1 MNPYLSRRSFLAATG
16 ATLLGAG
23 CASPG
28 QPDTVDG
35 LQERIRGLLL
45 GTYLGDALGGPIE
58 FQPPDQVARIADA
71 PKTWRDDEVL
81 DANAR
86 RQAADRLRLR
96 SYRELRPTPE
106 SYAHWLPHAEAGT
119 ITDDSRHKFVLLHA
133 LREADRHRQR
143 LDVRGLAQAY
153 LDWPD
158 LPALRRRPHY
168 RELCADWI
176 EEWQFG
182 ARWVLGDRDER
193 RALPP
198 ERMWIGLPTCCG
210 QMTLLPLAALHA
222 GRPEAAYRAAYELA
236 FFDNGFGKDLNAAL
250 VAGLATAL
258 AVPAGTPAADG
269 WAKVLATLR
278 QTDPL
283 RHGAV
288 RWTHRSVDRWL
299 DVAHAQVAA
308 AQGRPA
314 RLFAG
319 LNREFAQTTK
329 WEAQVPFTVVFAC
342 AELAEWEPLAALQL
356 SLEWGHDSDSYAQLL
371 GALVGAL
378 HGPEIFPTAWR
389 EAVEARLRS
398 DYEVDVAS
406 DVRLL
411 VRLGQPKP
419 DGQPIRT
426 P

>member
-1 MNPYLSRRSFLAATG
+1 
-16 ATLLGAG
+16 
-23 CASPG
+23 
-28 QPDTVDG
+28 
-35 LQERIRGLLL
+35 
-45 GTYLGDALGGPIE
+45 
-58 FQPPDQVARIADA
+58 
-71 PKTWRDDEVL
+71 
-81 DANAR
+81 
-86 RQAADRLRLR
+86 
-96 SYRELRPTPE
+96 
-106 SYAHWLPHAEAGT
+106 
-119 ITDDSRHKFVLLHA
+119 
-133 LREADRHRQR
+133 
-143 LDVRGLAQAY
+143 
-153 LDWPD
+153 
-158 LPALRRRPHY
+158 
-168 RELCADWI
+168 
-176 EEWQFG
+176 
-182 ARWVLGDRDER
+182 
-193 RALPP
+193 
-198 ERMWIGLPTCCG
+198 
-210 QMTLLPLAALHA
+210 
-222 GRPEAAYRAAYELA
+222 
-236 FFDNGFGKDLNAAL
+236 
-250 VAGLATAL
+250 
-258 AVPAGTPAADG
+258 
-269 WAKVLATLR
+269 
-278 QTDPL
+278 
-283 RHGAV
+283 
-288 RWTHRSVDRWL
+288 VDRWL

-398 DYEVDVAS
+398 DYDVDADA